1 MTDYTEIYVIYFIA
15 LVASILLYLDSRS
28 KRKDTQGNSEEK
40 KEKVYKPNDKFIPG
54 VDYQEE
60 GGLIYLDRD
69 EIMGSE
75 FFGIMM
81 DKIPDEETE
90 PEQTKLLNHNVKYL
104 QPYSMTDLFKV
115 TQQLREVGVDNP
127 ALQESYKAHVTASA
141 IVYDFVIPKIL
152 FNDAVAVQVSVAAHQ
167 RYHTPVS
174 ISEAM
179 QSYIRDGKCSHD
191 TAVLAEEYREI
202 ERFTADITF
211 ANVFLSMVFK
221 HESYLTI
228 EHLYSRWLEQ
238 PNVNAFNVGFYKE
251 SIDHFKKLVT
261 IYFGVMGVDVPK
273 SYVCLN
279 AAVCEYITQT
289 RRYDPKRSKLKVVH

>member
-15 LVASILLYLDSRS
+15 LVVAILLYWDSRS
-28 KRKDTQGNSEEK
+28 KQKDNQEK
-40 KEKVYKPNDKFIPG
+40 KEKVYKPNDRFIPG
-54 VDYQEE
+54 VDHQEE

-75 FFGIMM
+75 FFGILM
-81 DKIPDEETE
+81 DKMPNEETE
-90 PEQTKLLNHNVKYL
+90 PAQVKLLHHNVKYL

-115 TQQLREVGVDNP
+115 IQQLREVDNP
-127 ALQESYKAHVTASA
+127 VLQESYKTHVTASA

-152 FNDAVAVQVSVAAHQ
+152 FNDAVSVQVSVAAHQ
-167 RYHTPVS
+167 RFHLPVS
-174 ISEAM
+174 ISEEI
-179 QSYIRDGKCSHD
+179 QRYIREGKCSHD
-191 TAVLAEEYREI
+191 TAVLAEEHKEI

-228 EHLYSRWLEQ
+228 EHLYNRWLEQ
-238 PNVNAFNVGFYKE
+238 PNVNAFNVSFYKE

-273 SYVCLN
+273 SYICLN